1 MECGTSDAGIAGI
14 QAGVASRVG
23 GRTVGPLWIAG
34 ATGRLSATIR
44 EDPRTPGEDPSIFAT
59 ALGTLAIKTFGD
71 MGQTARLRIIWDRF
85 IEAIPD
91 NTKPC
96 VGIWTVWRWRPLSGT
111 LWIVAGCGR
120 VMLIRMTEKGGVPA
134 LGGLFP
140 SMRWTTWG
148 GRG

>member
-85 IEAIPD
+85 IAGQISPAMKRSRIIRSRASAFGQCGGGD
-91 NTKPC
+91 PYPGHC
-96 VGIWTVWRWRPLSGT
+96 GSLPGVGES
-111 LWIVAGCGR
+111 C
-120 VMLIRMTEKGGVPA
+120 
-134 LGGLFP
+134 
-140 SMRWTTWG
+140 
-148 GRG
+148 